1 MLMNDKS
8 PNLKSSMEDRGGD
21 SKTINERVKK
31 NLANRFLTKGER
43 AAEIVYAVLQIFKPC
58 LKEGFKSMKR
68 ELR

>member
-1 MLMNDKS
+1 MNDKS
-8 PNLKSSMEDRGGD
+8 PNNNLKSSEDRRGE

-58 LKEGFKSMKR
+58 LVQGFKSMKM
-68 ELR
+68 

>member
-1 MLMNDKS
+1 MNDNS
-8 PNLKSSMEDRGGD
+8 LLTNNLKSSCED
-21 SKTINERVKK
+21 SKAINEKVKK

-58 LKEGFKSMKR
+58 LIQGFKSMKT

>member
-8 PNLKSSMEDRGGD
+8 PYNLKNSEDRGVD
-21 SKTINERVKK
+21 SKSINERVKK

-58 LKEGFKSMKR
+58 LV
-68 ELR
+68 